1 MFFKNFPNEKY
12 DFDGQGKFQNIKNI
26 FRSVRALPTFIDEFT
41 SYKLYDIINGER
53 PDIISTKLYGRPDFY
68 WTFFVINDFL
78 HDGYRAWPLSQE
90 DLLEYLE
97 KQYEGYVITT
107 DPKPE
112 PDPDGLDD
120 YSNNSIAGR
129 FDLGSVIHGVRSGCR
144 GTLVKKDIDM
154 NQLIIQDVTLGSAGF
169 HPITGNSDSS
179 VIGGAFIGDGNA
191 TEQIKQ
197 SSPIEEQV
205 DSYKVYKYVDAPY
218 KYYLTSDAEK
228 KAVTNQ
234 TFINPTR
241 LDVTPNVHAD
251 KVQIAKT
258 SENGTPIFQNRNTT
272 IDENF
277 ISFQT
282 NREYESEL
290 NDARSQ
296 IRVIDPNYIGQF
308 VDRFNK
314 LIKE

>member
-1 MFFKNFPNEKY
+1 MFFNNFPNTKY
-12 DFDGQGKFQNIKNI
+12 DFEGQGKLQNIKNI

-41 SYKLYDIINGER
+41 SYKLYDIIDGER

-78 HDGYRAWPLSQE
+78 HDGYRAWPMSQNN
-90 DLLEYLE
+90 LLEYLE
-97 KQYEGYVITT
+97 KQYEGFVITT
-107 DPKPE
+107 DPSPK

-129 FDLGSVIHGVRSGCR
+129 FDLGSIIHGVKSGAR

-154 NQLIIQDVTLGSAGF
+154 NQLIVQDVLLGTAGVN
-169 HPITGNSDSS
+169 PITGSSDSS
-179 VIGGAFIGDGNA
+179 VLGGAFIGDGDA

-197 SSPIEEQV
+197 TSPIEEQV

-218 KYYLTSDAEK
+218 KYYLTADAEK
-228 KAVTNQ
+228 KAVTNR
-234 TFINPTR
+234 TFINPSR
-241 LDVTPNVHAD
+241 NDPVVNAD
-251 KVQIAKT
+251 RVQVAKT
-258 SENGTPIFQNRNTT
+258 SENGTAIFQNRNTT
-272 IDENF
+272 VDENF

-282 NREYESEL
+282 NREYEVEL

-296 IRVIDPNYIGQF
+296 IRVVDPNYIGQF

-314 LIKE
+314 LINE

>member
-12 DFDGQGKFQNIKNI
+12 DFEGQGKFQNIKNI

-41 SYKLYDIINGER
+41 SYKLYDIIDGER

-78 HDGYRAWPLSQE
+78 HDGYRAWPMSQNN
-90 DLLEYLE
+90 LLEYLE

-107 DPKPE
+107 DPKPA

-120 YSNNSIAGR
+120 YSNNSIAGK
-129 FDLGSVIHGVRSGCR
+129 FNLGSIIHGVKSGCK

-154 NQLIIQDVTLGSAGF
+154 NQLVIQNVLLGTAGL
-169 HPITGNSDSS
+169 HPITSTNDSS
-179 VIGGAFIGDGNA
+179 IIGGAFIGDGDA

-197 SSPIEEQV
+197 SAPVEEQV
-205 DSYKVYKYVDAPY
+205 DSYKIYKYVDAPY
-218 KYYLTSDAEK
+218 KYYLTTDAEK
-228 KAVTNQ
+228 KAVTNR
-234 TFINPTR
+234 TFINPSR
-241 LDVTPNVHAD
+241 NEPVINAD
-251 KVQIAKT
+251 RVQVAKT
-258 SENGTPIFQNRNTT
+258 SENGTPIYQNRNTT
-272 IDENF
+272 VDENF

-282 NREYESEL
+282 NREYEAEL

-296 IRVIDPNYIGQF
+296 IRVVDPVYIGQF
-308 VDRFNK
+308 VDKFNK
-314 LIKE
+314 LINE